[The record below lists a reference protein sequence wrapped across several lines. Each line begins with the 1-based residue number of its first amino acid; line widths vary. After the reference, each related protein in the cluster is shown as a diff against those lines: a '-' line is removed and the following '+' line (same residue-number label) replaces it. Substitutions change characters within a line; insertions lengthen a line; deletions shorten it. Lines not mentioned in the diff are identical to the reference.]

1 MKTIGIIG
9 GLSWPSTITYY
20 RAINEL
26 VTSRLGG
33 VRGPKAIVVQA
44 DLHQVTEWR
53 LSGQVDKIRKQF
65 HEYITSLQSAGA
77 DFYLVACNTF
87 QFAAENH
94 PVDIPMLHMADALGR
109 KINKEGYKT
118 IGYLGTSTTLT
129 GEFIIGPLRSKYGL
143 DVLIPDECQRADLD
157 DVIQGELAKNIL
169 LPASREMFRRVILS
183 LVDQGAELIILGCTE
198 IGLLVGEEDSPV
210 PVMDT
215 SLVHAEEA
223 VDRAMAL
230 CREL

>member
-20 RAINEL
+20 QAINEL

-33 VRGPKAIVVQA
+33 IRGPKLFIVQA
-44 DLHQVTEWR
+44 DLHQMRQWIV
-53 LSGQVDKIRKQF
+53 SGQKDKIRNQF
-65 HEYITSLQSAGA
+65 HAYITSLQSAGA

-87 QFAAENH
+87 QFAAENL

-109 KINKEGYKT
+109 KINKEKYKT

-129 GEFIIGPLRSKYGL
+129 GDFIMGPLRSKYGL
-143 DVLIPDECQRADLD
+143 TVLIPDEPQRDDLD
-157 DVIQGELAKNIL
+157 TVIQEELAKNII
-169 LPASREMFRRVILS
+169 LPESREMFRRVIRS

-198 IGLLVGEEDSPV
+198 IGLLVSEEDSPV

-215 SLVHAEEA
+215 SLVHAEDA
-223 VDRAMAL
+223 VDRAMSL